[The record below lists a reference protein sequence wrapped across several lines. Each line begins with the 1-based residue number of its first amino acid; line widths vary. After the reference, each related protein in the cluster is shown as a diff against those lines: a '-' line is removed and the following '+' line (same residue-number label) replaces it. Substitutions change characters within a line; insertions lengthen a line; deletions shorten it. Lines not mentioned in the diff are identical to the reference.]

1 MHHEFRM
8 NLSQKLLAKAGIL
21 VNRPLGFFKKE
32 KPRFPPFITISRE
45 SGSGGRPIAEMV
57 AKALKFE
64 LLDES
69 LAEEVAKSAK
79 KRKEL
84 IESVD
89 EKSRGLVTDVIQ
101 SVLNPEYI
109 SDITYIR
116 HVTRVILLKAH
127 KGKVVILGR
136 GANFMIPS
144 EAGLRVR
151 IQAPYKI
158 RVKRAIKYEKI
169 DFDRARDIIQK
180 VDTERKEFV
189 RQYFGK
195 NISNA
200 NFYDLILNTEHMT
213 MEDARDLI
221 LLAFKRKFR
230 LQ

>member
-1 MHHEFRM
+1 MHHEFRV
-8 NLSQKLLAKAGIL
+8 NLTEKLLAKVGMLA
-21 VNRPLGFFKKE
+21 NRPLGFFRKE
-32 KPRFPPFITISRE
+32 KPHFPPFITVSRE
-45 SGSGGRPIAEMV
+45 SGSGGKPIAEMV

-64 LLDES
+64 LLDEV

-89 EKSRGLVTDVIQ
+89 EKSRGLVSDVIQ

-109 SDITYIR
+109 SDMTYIR

-144 EAGLRVR
+144 GAGLRVR
-151 IQAPYKI
+151 IQAPYNV

-169 DFDRARDIIQK
+169 DLDRAREIIRK
-180 VDTERKEFV
+180 VDTERKDFV
-189 RQYFGK
+189 RQYFNK

-200 NFYDLILNTEHMT
+200 NYYDLILNTEHMT
-213 MEDARDLI
+213 MEDAGDLV

>member
-1 MHHEFRM
+1 MLTSAPLKFFR
-8 NLSQKLLAKAGIL
+8 
-21 VNRPLGFFKKE
+21 KE
-32 KPRFPPFITISRE
+32 KPGFAPFITVSRE

-64 LLDES
+64 LMDENI
-69 LAEEVAKSAK
+69 AEEVAKSAK
-79 KRKEL
+79 KRKGL

-109 SDITYIR
+109 SDMTYIR
-116 HVTRVILLKAH
+116 HVTRVILIKAQ

-144 EAGLRVR
+144 DSGLRVR
-151 IQAPYKI
+151 IQAPYGI

-169 DFDRARDIIQK
+169 DFEKARDIIRK
-180 VDTERKEFV
+180 IDTERKEFV

-200 NFYDLILNTEHMT
+200 NYYDLILNTEHMT
-213 MEDARDLI
+213 LQDARDLI

-230 LQ
+230 IQ

>member
-1 MHHEFRM
+1 MHHEFRE
-8 NLSQKLLAKAGIL
+8 NLTEKLLGK
-21 VNRPLGFFKKE
+21 LGYLTNKRLSFFKKE
-32 KPRFPPFITISRE
+32 KPRFALFITISRE
-45 SGSGGRPIAEMV
+45 SGSGGKPITEMV

-89 EKSRGLVTDVIQ
+89 EKSRGLVADVIQ

-109 SDITYIR
+109 SDMTYIR

-144 EAGLRVR
+144 GAGLRVR
-151 IQAPYKI
+151 IQAPYKV

-169 DFDRARDIIQK
+169 DFGRAQDIIRK

-200 NFYDLILNTEHMT
+200 NRSE
-213 MEDARDLI
+213 
-221 LLAFKRKFR
+221 
-230 LQ
+230 

>member
-1 MHHEFRM
+1 MHHEFRE
-8 NLSQKLLAKAGIL
+8 NLTEKLLGK
-21 VNRPLGFFKKE
+21 LGYLTNKRLSFFKKE
-32 KPRFPPFITISRE
+32 KPRFAPFITISRE
-45 SGSGGRPIAEMV
+45 SGSGGKPIAEMV

-89 EKSRGLVTDVIQ
+89 EKSRGLVADVIQ

-109 SDITYIR
+109 SDMTYIR

-144 EAGLRVR
+144 GVGLRVR
-151 IQAPYKI
+151 IQAPYNV

-169 DFDRARDIIQK
+169 DLDRAREIIRK

-200 NFYDLILNTEHMT
+200 NCYDLILNTEHMT
-213 MEDARDLI
+213 MEDARDLV
-221 LLAFKRKFR
+221 LMAFKRKFR
-230 LQ
+230 IQ